1 MINRV
6 IEFAMNKQIFGT
18 ENNCSLSKCP
28 FDFLAPIQPE
38 GSLNKQMSGAYLPAA
53 VKS

>member
-28 FDFLAPIQPE
+28 FDFH
-38 GSLNKQMSGAYLPAA
+38 SLKCQRVGQTAL
-53 VKS
+53 V